1 MVLRKK
7 EQKARHEMG
16 GKTDKIPGI
25 LKKGPKM
32 SQGHYAPET
41 FKMWGKGCTVWHFT
55 NCHLDVT
62 WNLGEFK
69 WSKNDIFG
77 TLRGYEL

>member
-1 MVLRKK
+1 MKFLVFFQAWQHAQSMVLRKK

-41 FKMWGKGCTVWHFT
+41 FKM
-55 NCHLDVT
+55 
-62 WNLGEFK
+62 
-69 WSKNDIFG
+69 
-77 TLRGYEL
+77 